1 MVIVVG
7 RGLICFFCS
16 TAFTGDVGHV
26 EWKHK
31 KSTFLWSTREAV
43 LVWIKVL
50 IYCIII
56 HLLNKSNLW
65 ENKAARHTEECKEV
79 NKKKNPPKL
88 KSRGTEKLIER
99 SSWWQTRGSPT
110 ERCFYSMWSSCGW
123 CWWWLQQSVRPDLSP
138 PPSLLSPPL
147 SAGFPLRPP
156 SRQLLAWPS
165 GCCWIRRFG
174 RLLEGLLPQ
183 WASACWSL
191 GRTRSP
197 VPGESEHESVG
208 KVNGRARRKPV
219 LNRKLA
225 ALVF

>member
-1 MVIVVG
+1 MKTQKEHFPVKHTGSRFGQNQSFNLLHHHSFIEQVKPLREQSSTPH
-7 RGLICFFCS
+7 RGMQGS
-16 TAFTGDVGHV
+16 
-26 EWKHK
+26 KQ
-31 KSTFLWSTREAV
+31 
-43 LVWIKVL
+43 
-50 IYCIII
+50 
-56 HLLNKSNLW
+56 
-65 ENKAARHTEECKEV
+65 
-79 NKKKNPPKL
+79 KKNPPKL
-88 KSRGTEKLIER
+88 KSRGTEKLIQR

-191 GRTRSP
+191 GCTRSP